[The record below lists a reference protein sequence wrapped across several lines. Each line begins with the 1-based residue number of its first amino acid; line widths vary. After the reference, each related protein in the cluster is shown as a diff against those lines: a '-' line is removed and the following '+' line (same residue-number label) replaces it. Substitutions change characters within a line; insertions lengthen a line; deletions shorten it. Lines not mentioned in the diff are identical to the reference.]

1 MVTREGKCVERAI
14 WLHLGA
20 EVEVVVAAAAAGV
33 AEIGGVMIRVVE
45 VGIVAGIAGE
55 TAVEAEA
62 GTEGE
67 IAGGVEMIVAIV
79 GDASSRIFDMS
90 LLN

>member
-1 MVTREGKCVERAI
+1 MVTREGKCVVQAI
-14 WLHLGA
+14 WLHLAA
-20 EVEVVVAAAAAGV
+20 EVGVVAAAAGA
-33 AEIGGVMIRVVE
+33 AEIGGVTTRAVE
-45 VGIVAGIAGE
+45 VGIVAGIAEE

>member
-1 MVTREGKCVERAI
+1 MVTREGKCVVRAI

-20 EVEVVVAAAAAGV
+20 EVEVVAAAAAAEGA

-45 VGIVAGIAGE
+45 VGIVAGIAEE

-79 GDASSRIFDMS
+79 GDAPYF
-90 LLN
+90 

>member
-1 MVTREGKCVERAI
+1 MVTREGKCVARAI
-14 WLHLGA
+14 WLHLAA
-20 EVEVVVAAAAAGV
+20 EVGVVAAAAGV

-67 IAGGVEMIVAIV
+67 IAGGVEVIVAIV